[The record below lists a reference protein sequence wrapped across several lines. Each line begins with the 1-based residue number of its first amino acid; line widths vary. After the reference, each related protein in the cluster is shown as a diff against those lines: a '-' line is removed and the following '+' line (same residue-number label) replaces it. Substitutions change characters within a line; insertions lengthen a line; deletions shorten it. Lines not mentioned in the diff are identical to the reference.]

1 MGKKILDYLTK
12 NGVWV
17 PLAHDAQT
25 GEKSFRL
32 WISSVS
38 FHLSALSVVA
48 LHFWPVSTATW
59 TSMAFFGLCM
69 VFYTFKK
76 LTSAKIDLKGGE
88 LELSD
93 QSEEKLDKPE

>member
-1 MGKKILDYLTK
+1 MFKKMLTYLSEH
-12 NGVWV
+12 GVWV
-17 PLAHDAQT
+17 PLANDIQT

-32 WISSVS
+32 WTASVS

-59 TSMAFFGLCM
+59 TSIAFFGLCM

-93 QSEEKLDKPE
+93 KSEEKLDKPE